1 MSNFSQKK
9 QNEKFIIV
17 ENNLNVF
24 AYTDNKL
31 YKEILKK
38 IIEPKREF
46 KNMLHGVLTRNR
58 VE

>member
-1 MSNFSQKK
+1 
-9 QNEKFIIV
+9 
-17 ENNLNVF
+17 LNVF

-31 YKEILKK
+31 YREILKK

-46 KNMLHGVLTRNR
+46 SNMLHGVMTRNR